1 MQQVATTAPRRARLG
16 ADLTLLALVGV
27 LLIAALGAGGVT
39 LYQQFYGPSAF
50 VTRYLDLL
58 ASGRAADALRIP
70 GVAVDRET
78 LDAAGIDATASE
90 AMLRHAALAPLSD
103 IEIESEEPA
112 DGGTAVTV
120 SYEAGGHEGRSTFLV
135 EQNGWAGVTPD
146 WRFRTSPLAVVELT
160 VRGADRFAVNGFE
173 VDRRQVSAAGVNA
186 AGLDPLPLLVFTPG
200 LYSVTVDTAMAESS
214 GIGVLAD
221 TPLAVTP
228 LDVQTTPTDEFV
240 GVVQQ
245 RVEEYLTECTTQ
257 EVLLPA
263 ACPFGL
269 EVRNRIASPPKWSIA
284 TQPQVTVEPDGAGW
298 RIPTADA
305 VAHVEVEIQSLFDG
319 SIEPVSEDVPFQV
332 NGTIVILPDGSASI
346 RVGSPE
352 DAAAD

>member
-1 MQQVATTAPRRARLG
+1 MQQVATTGARRARLG
-16 ADLTLLALVGV
+16 ADLALLALVGV
-27 LLIAALGAGGVT
+27 LLLAALGAGGAT

-58 ASGRAADALRIP
+58 AAGRAADALRIP

-90 AMLRHAALAPLSD
+90 AMLRHAALAPLTD
-103 IEIESEEPA
+103 IEVESEEPA
-112 DGGTAVTV
+112 DGKTAVTV
-120 SYEAGGHEGRSTFLV
+120 SYKAGGHEGRSTFLV
-135 EQNGWAGVTPD
+135 EQDGWAGVTPN
-146 WRFRTSPLAVVELT
+146 WRFTASPLAVVELT

-173 VDRRQVSAAGVNA
+173 VDRRQVSAAGVDA
-186 AGLDPLPLLVFTPG
+186 TGIDPLPLLVFTPG
-200 LYSVTVDTAMAESS
+200 LYSVTVDTAIAESS
-214 GIGVLAD
+214 GNGVLAD

-228 LDVQTTPTDEFV
+228 LDVQTKPTEEFV
-240 GVVQQ
+240 AVVQQ
-245 RVEEYLTECTTQ
+245 RVEEFLTECTTQ

-284 TQPQVTVEPDGAGW
+284 TQPQVTVAPDGGEW
-298 RIPTADA
+298 QIPPADA

-346 RVGSPE
+346 RVGSPDDPVTE
-352 DAAAD
+352 